1 MTGQQGTGPRG
12 HASSTGQALTGGGWL
27 DVHFEMARPEYEAQ
41 LRAVGIQ
48 PGWHVLDAACGSG
61 SFLPWLAE
69 LVGPSGALTALD
81 LARDNVALVER
92 RMQGGDLPCPVE
104 VQAGTVLA
112 LPYPDASFDAVWLAN
127 SSQYL
132 TDDELA
138 TTLAEFRRVVRP
150 GGLVAI
156 KDSDGELSRLAPG
169 PPGVALRGYAAWAAA
184 GSVQGAGLM
193 RVPALPAWLRR
204 AGFDAVWGRATLIER
219 AAPLDP
225 AAREYSRGLAAF
237 GELLG
242 GLGLPPDD
250 TVFWAQTRDPA
261 ALERLLDDPNYW
273 FIEGNLLTVGT
284 VPRAGA

>member
-1 MTGQQGTGPRG
+1 MC
-12 HASSTGQALTGGGWL
+12 STPPA
-27 DVHFEMARPEYEAQ
+27 AR
-41 LRAVGIQ
+41 
-48 PGWHVLDAACGSG
+48 G

-92 RMQGGDLPCPVE
+92 RMQGWDLPCPVE

-169 PPGVALRGYAAWAAA
+169 PPGVALPRLRRLGGGRGRCRGGAHARPRAA
-184 GSVQGAGLM
+184 GVAPPGG
-193 RVPALPAWLRR
+193 VRR
-204 AGFDAVWGRATLIER
+204 GVG
-219 AAPLDP
+219 P
-225 AAREYSRGLAAF
+225 
-237 GELLG
+237 
-242 GLGLPPDD
+242 
-250 TVFWAQTRDPA
+250 RDPH
-261 ALERLLDDPNYW
+261 
-273 FIEGNLLTVGT
+273 
-284 VPRAGA
+284 RARRTA